1 MVLKQKKRRGNLPW
15 ERYFQNYYLLSISSS
30 SSIVCSIFEGYKLC
44 SQGYKLQIEFFF
56 EFVVVYMLPLVAL
69 FSYANSKITHNLC
82 FYLCIICFLCQTN
95 VNRYF
100 ASFVSMKYIY
110 VT

>member
-1 MVLKQKKRRGNLPW
+1 M
-15 ERYFQNYYLLSISSS
+15 I
-30 SSIVCSIFEGYKLC
+30 EGYKLC
-44 SQGYKLQIEFFF
+44 SQVYKLRIEFI
-56 EFVVVYMLPLVAL
+56 VDWLVVYMLPLVAV